1 VLALWVLNRAG
12 ALTIPLL
19 YPFNW
24 RAWQAW
30 LLAYARMP
38 ESSPEQIALV
48 RTKQFRMVTSQ
59 LPVVALSTCILQA
72 VIFYSFWEL
81 CDKPFVA
88 WVSAVMLVINL
99 ANLLLWRFAR
109 KLPRDARLPVG
120 ICWFFA
126 LDVAILSVLDVLL
139 AVHIFGIGNAD
150 QRALMIGISAAV
162 MATGGWMFSSL
173 LHTGLT
179 WSIVICG
186 FGMLMMGINHGH
198 QYPEI
203 VGLIGFYGIALSG
216 TVLVNAKTVMEN
228 ISNALNLEKQNQVV
242 GLLLNDF
249 EENAS
254 DWLWEIDKR
263 GRLRHAPQRLA
274 TSLGVSVRDL
284 LGKPFLSLLEQMAPD
299 TPQAQQRHADLSEAM
314 QAGQVIRDRL
324 IPVNVQGKVRW
335 WSLTAKPLH
344 HAKKGVVGW
353 RGVGSDVTDLHERD
367 EELRRLANVDS
378 LTGLS
383 NRHRFHHVLSA
394 NFPAPDV
401 INPCTLFLIDLD
413 NFKHVNDLLGHIT
426 GDALLCEIANRLQGL
441 TSPVMLL
448 ARLGGDEFALLVPE
462 EMPHDKAN
470 AFADRLQA
478 AISKPHVIDE
488 HRIEIF
494 ASIGVASAPSDANN
508 ATDLLKASDLA
519 LYAAKAAGRHTLR
532 FYEPHMDSAVRQRLS
547 LLADLKV
554 ALEQQQFVLHFQPQ
568 IDLASQKLIGFEA
581 LVRWQHP
588 ARGLVPPLHF
598 IPAAEDSG
606 LIIPLGQWVL
616 AQACKEATKWPANLR
631 VAVNISA
638 VEFER
643 SNLRDSVEQ
652 ALAQS
657 QLPAAQLEIELTESV
672 LMQDSDVT
680 LSVLHGL
687 RQAGVRLSLDD
698 FGTGFSSLSYLRR
711 FPLDQLKI
719 DRSFV
724 TPLGAGTDDASALAV
739 VKAIHGLAQALK
751 LEVLA
756 EGVETGEQLDLLSQL
771 GCVLAQGYRFARPL
785 TAEQTQQFIMTYQID
800 GLAVACQ
807 DIAQKMKALAEA

>member
-1 VLALWVLNRAG
+1 M
-12 ALTIPLL
+12 TIPPL

-38 ESSPEQIALV
+38 DSSPEQIALV

-72 VIFYSFWEL
+72 VIFYSFWDV
-81 CDKPFVA
+81 CNKPFVA
-88 WVSAVMLVINL
+88 WVSAVMLAINL
-99 ANLLLWRFAR
+99 GNLLLWHFAR
-109 KLPRDARLPVG
+109 ALPKEARLPAW

-179 WSIVICG
+179 WSLVICG
-186 FGMLMMGINHGH
+186 FGAIMMGINHGH

-228 ISNALNLEKQNQVV
+228 ISNALSLEKQNQVV

-254 DWLWEIDKR
+254 DWLWEIDLR
-263 GRLRHAPQRLA
+263 GRLRHVPLRLA
-274 TSLGVSVRDL
+274 NSMGMSVKDL
-284 LGKPFLSLLEQMAPD
+284 LGKPFLLLLEQMAPD
-299 TPQAQQRHADLSEAM
+299 KPSALQRHADLSQTM
-314 QAGQVIRDRL
+314 QAGQPVRDMV

-335 WSLTAKPLH
+335 WSLTAKPLIH
-344 HAKKGVVGW
+344 PKKGVVGW

-367 EELRRLANVDS
+367 EELTRLANMDS

-383 NRHRFHHVLSA
+383 NRHRFHQVLTG
-394 NFPAPDV
+394 NFPAPNV

-426 GDALLCEIANRLQGL
+426 GDALLCEIGHRLQAL
-441 TSPVMLL
+441 TTPMMLL

-462 EMPHDKAN
+462 DLPHEKAE
-470 AFADRLQA
+470 AFADSLQT

-488 HRIEIF
+488 HSLEIY

-532 FYEPHMDSAVRQRLS
+532 FYEPHMDTAVRQRLS

-568 IDLASQKLIGFEA
+568 IDLTTQTLIGFEA

-588 ARGLVPPLHF
+588 ERGLVPPMQF

-606 LIIPLGQWVL
+606 LIIQLGQWVL
-616 AQACKEATKWPANLR
+616 RQACKEAVNWPANLR

-643 SNLRDSVEQ
+643 SNLRESVEQ
-652 ALAQS
+652 ALTQS
-657 QLPAAQLEIELTESV
+657 QLPAERLEIELTESV

-724 TPLGAGTDDASALAV
+724 TPLGAGTDDISALAV
-739 VKAIHGLAQALK
+739 VKAIHGLAQALN

-756 EGVETGEQLDLLSQL
+756 EGVETREQLDLLSQL

-785 TAEQTQQFIMTYQID
+785 TVEQTRDFIATSQTE

-807 DIAQKMKALAEA
+807 NIAQKMKALAAA